1 MAGTPLIDAPRIVA
15 ERLGYF
21 EDEGL
26 SVDACSPGSGRIA
39 GELLAD
45 PSAIALGGAWRP
57 AMYRGR
63 GIDLSIFG
71 TFCAAPPYQLVA
83 RTSKDFEWRALEG
96 AVLVV
101 PASAPSGEMAL
112 GWALAASG
120 VDVTRVR
127 ILRGLDGG
135 EASAL
140 FAAGLGDY
148 LLVAPPVPDVVG
160 RAAAAAVASLA
171 RATGPAPWGVYYG
184 LTASV
189 AAADTRVR
197 FSRAVQRGLDWVRT
211 SAPEEIG
218 RLCADRFPHASAG
231 ALEAG
236 IEYCL
241 EQELWPASTRVPE
254 DALMRWQAVMQSYG
268 LIDAAVPFDA
278 LVDTETAD
286 RAATTEATK

>member
-26 SVDACSPGSGRIA
+26 SIDASSPGAGRIA
-39 GELLAD
+39 GELMAD

-57 AMYRGR
+57 VMYRGR
-63 GIDLSIFG
+63 GVELSIFG

-83 RTSKDFEWRALEG
+83 RKSEDFEWRALEG
-96 AVLVV
+96 SVLVV
-101 PASAPSGEMAL
+101 PASAPSAEMAL

-135 EASAL
+135 EAWAL
-140 FAAGLGDY
+140 YAAGLGDY
-148 LLVAPPVPDVVG
+148 LLVAHPVPDVVSLAG
-160 RAAAAAVASLA
+160 AAAVASLA

-184 LTASV
+184 LTASP
-189 AAADTRVR
+189 ATDTRVR
-197 FSRAVQRGLDWVRT
+197 FSRAVQRGLDWVRA

-218 RLCADRFPHASAG
+218 RLCADRFPHASTR
-231 ALEAG
+231 ALVAG

-241 EQELWPASTRVPE
+241 EQELWPASTRIPE

-268 LIDAAVPFDA
+268 LIDAPVPFDA

-286 RAATTEATK
+286 EAVTTEATK

>member
-1 MAGTPLIDAPRIVA
+1 MAATPLIDAPRIVA

-21 EDEGL
+21 EEEGL
-26 SVDACSPGSGRIA
+26 SVDARSPGAGRIA
-39 GELLAD
+39 GELVAD
-45 PSAIALGGAWRP
+45 PAAIALGGAWRP

-63 GIDLSIFG
+63 GVDLSIFG
-71 TFCAAPPYQLVA
+71 TFCTAPPHQLVA
-83 RTSKDFEWRALEG
+83 RKSEDFAWRALEG

-112 GWALAASG
+112 GWGLAAEQ

-135 EASAL
+135 EAAAL
-140 FAAGLGDY
+140 FADGLGDY
-148 LLVAPPVPDVVG
+148 LLVAPPVPDVVS
-160 RAAAAAVASLA
+160 RVDAAAVANLA

-189 AAADTRVR
+189 AADTRVR
-197 FSRAVQRGLDWVRT
+197 FSRAVQRGLEWVRAST
-211 SAPEEIG
+211 PAEIG
-218 RLCADRFPHASAG
+218 RLCADRFPQASAQ

-241 EQELWPASTRVPE
+241 AQELWPASTRVPE
-254 DALMRWQAVMQSYG
+254 EALMRWQAVMQSYG
-268 LIDAAVPFDA
+268 LIDAPVPFDS
-278 LVDTETAD
+278 LVDTGTAD
-286 RAATTEATK
+286 EAATTEAMR

>member
-1 MAGTPLIDAPRIVA
+1 MAATPLIDAPRVVA

-26 SVDACSPGSGRIA
+26 SVDASCPGAGRIA
-39 GELLAD
+39 EELMSD

-63 GIDLSIFG
+63 GVDLSIFG

-83 RTSKDFEWRALEG
+83 RKSGDFDWRDLEG
-96 AVLVV
+96 AALVV
-101 PASAPSGEMAL
+101 PASAPSAEMAL
-112 GWALAASG
+112 GWGLAASG

-127 ILRGLDGG
+127 ILRGLDSG
-135 EASAL
+135 EAATL
-140 FAAGLGDY
+140 FSAGLGHY
-148 LLVAPPVPDVVG
+148 LLVAPPVPDVVS
-160 RAAAAAVASLA
+160 RAGAAAVASLA

-184 LTASV
+184 LAGSV
-189 AAADTRVR
+189 GAKTRVR
-197 FSRAVQRGLDWVRT
+197 FSRAVQRGLDWVREST
-211 SAPEEIG
+211 PEEIG
-218 RLCADRFPHASAG
+218 RLCADRFPQASTHA
-231 ALEAG
+231 LVAG

-241 EQELWPASTRVPE
+241 AEELWPASTRIPE

-268 LIDAAVPFDA
+268 LIDAPVPFDS

-286 RAATTEATK
+286 ETATTEATK